1 MGLNTIRPSSH
12 VLALSSK
19 ARKLLGALC
28 KLKGKLSREAL
39 ELAYIT
45 MIRSKIEYASV
56 LLGDLGSTAS
66 ATLDKVQYHAGC
78 LTVTGAM
85 KGTHSTSLLREL
97 EWDNLST
104 RRHYHSMVL
113 MYKMTHG
120 LVPVHLQSLIP
131 STRGERR
138 TTRLQLRNTTHLH
151 VPRCRTKVYR
161 SSFIPHASTL
171 WNHLP
176 QALKEASSLNDFKR
190 KCKDYLFTPRHNQLY
205 RRLAAS
211 VTF

>member
-1 MGLNTIRPSSH
+1 
-12 VLALSSK
+12 
-19 ARKLLGALC
+19 
-28 KLKGKLSREAL
+28 
-39 ELAYIT
+39 

-78 LTVTGAM
+78 LTTGAM
-85 KGTHSTSLLREL
+85 KGTPSTSLLREL
-97 EWDNLST
+97 EWDSLST

-190 KCKDYLFTPRHNQLY
+190 KCKDYLFTPRHNQPY